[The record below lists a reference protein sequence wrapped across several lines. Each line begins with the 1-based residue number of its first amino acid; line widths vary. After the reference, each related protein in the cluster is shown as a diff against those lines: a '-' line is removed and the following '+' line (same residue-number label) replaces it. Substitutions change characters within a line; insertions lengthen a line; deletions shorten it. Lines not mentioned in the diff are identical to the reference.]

1 MIKRVNI
8 DMDPIPNGY
17 GVTDFLDVIKSPP
30 VKHASPVTL
39 HNLEPAEIGT
49 VNGRYNL
56 QFALFT
62 TEWQD
67 ELHLALVFLKTCLK
81 HRSL

>member
-17 GVTDFLDVIKSPP
+17 EVTGVFQISQKPSCKPF
-30 VKHASPVTL
+30 TL
-39 HNLEPAEIGT
+39 HNLDPAETGT
-49 VNGRYNL
+49 VNDRYNL
-56 QFALFT
+56 QFTLFT
-62 TEWQD
+62 IKWQG
-67 ELHLALVFLKTCLK
+67 ESHPALVFLKTCLK